1 MRKFAFMYLAAFILG
16 FFPVIGFAN
25 GVKQEPLQTVSSVD
39 LNRYLGKWYEI
50 ASIPQRFQE
59 GCAASSAEYSLRSD
73 GDIKVINSCRLEDGS
88 IKVARGKAWV
98 VDQATNA
105 KLKVRFFWPFS
116 GDYWIIELAD
126 DYSYAVVGHPD
137 RDYLWILSRTPQISP
152 ALFDTLMERIENK
165 HGYDVSQIVRT
176 LP

>member
-1 MRKFAFMYLAAFILG
+1 MRKLTFMYLAAFILG
-16 FFPVIGFAN
+16 FFPVVGFAN
-25 GVKQEPLQTVSSVD
+25 TVKQEPLQTVSSVD

-98 VDQATNA
+98 VDEATNA

-137 RDYLWILSRTPQISP
+137 REYLWILSRTAEISP
-152 ALFDTLMERIENK
+152 ALFDTLMERIENR
-165 HGYDVSQIVRT
+165 HGYDISQIVRT